1 MTTPSIPENTCLECG
16 TVVGGE
22 NGKDPYK
29 HLLLCLHIEPDAH
42 DRIRDNALSERN
54 EHGRRVL
61 HILDG
66 MVSRPV
72 PSNGEGV

>member
-1 MTTPSIPENTCLECG
+1 M
-16 TVVGGE
+16 VGGE

-29 HLLLCLHIEPDAH
+29 HLLLCLHVEPDNL
-42 DRIRDNALSERN
+42 DRIRDVATSERN

-66 MVSRPV
+66 MASRAGQ
-72 PSNGEGV
+72 SNSEGGN

>member
-1 MTTPSIPENTCLECG
+1 MTTPNNICLECG

-29 HLLLCLHIEPDAH
+29 HLLLCLHVEPDNL
-42 DRIRDNALSERN
+42 DRIRDVATSERN

-61 HILDG
+61 HILEG
-66 MVSRPV
+66 MASRARE
-72 PSNGEGV
+72 SISERGD

>member
-1 MTTPSIPENTCLECG
+1 M
-16 TVVGGE
+16 VGGE

-29 HLLLCLHIEPDAH
+29 HLLLCLHVEPDNL
-42 DRIRDNALSERN
+42 DRIRDVATSERN

-66 MVSRPV
+66 IASRAGE
-72 PSNGEGV
+72 SNSEGGN

>member
-1 MTTPSIPENTCLECG
+1 MPTPSSPENTCIECG

-29 HLLLCLHIEPDAH
+29 HLLLCLHIEPDAL

-66 MVSRPV
+66 MIPKVE
-72 PSNGEGV
+72 PSEVEGD